1 MLEINKHIPPKHL
14 KNLIVYKSFWFFFY
28 LVMRFD
34 WSRRSR
40 WYKILSGGWFTGGW
54 NGWLGGKWAT
64 PSALP
69 MATGRCSTS
78 TCRFF
83 QRRFVNRLMAMA
95 IAQWLLFARRRLH
108 DAQGLLDSSG
118 KNKKNGS
125 ENLHIDAEANK
136 MLFNL
141 QARSDASVNV
151 LPSFPM
157 WCAEG
162 YGPNQYIASSIK
174 NGYTWTVTKINQTCC
189 LATCSL

>member
-1 MLEINKHIPPKHL
+1 MTGVEGA
-14 KNLIVYKSFWFFFY
+14 
-28 LVMRFD
+28 
-34 WSRRSR
+34 
-40 WYKILSGGWFTGGW
+40 GGT
-54 NGWLGGKWAT
+54 
-64 PSALP
+64 
-69 MATGRCSTS
+69 
-78 TCRFF
+78 RFF
-83 QRRFVNRLMAMA
+83 PADDLLADEMAGSVESGRRRRLCRWLPDGVPHRPADSSNGVSSTVWW
-95 IAQWLLFARRRLH
+95 QWLLPS
-108 DAQGLLDSSG
+108 GSSSLVG
-118 KNKKNGS
+118 DCTTHRACWIHPEKNNKIGS